1 MNMRTPDRILHET
14 WLENGSPIKMDQE
27 KRAWIT
33 IAKKAIITAQTE
45 AWNEALEAAAE
56 SVEMKELYDKY
67 GQWIADVIDENSILK
82 LMK

>member
-1 MNMRTPDRILHET
+1 MRTPDRILQEI

-45 AWNEALEAAAE
+45 AWNEAIKTASENAR
-56 SVEMKELYDKY
+56 VKPIYDAY
-67 GQWIADVIDENSILK
+67 NFQTGGHYTVDRDSILK